1 MKILLSNDDGIY
13 AEGINTLYSFLK
25 KEHEVFV
32 IAPDQERSGA
42 GSSITTKRPLKIKE
56 IKENFFSVTGTPVD
70 CVHLGI
76 HEICPFKPD
85 LLISG
90 INYGAN
96 MAEDLLYSGT
106 VGAAMEGR
114 EMSIPSMAVSAAA
127 FMQPGSSKKT
137 EPNFDS
143 ASKVTLILIKK
154 LQSLDIDPK
163 ITLNVNVPN
172 SKFKEIKEIALTTLG
187 SWGLRNPPHIE
198 ETLSGE
204 KKYWISHRSSVPNN
218 EKNSDIGALSRGA
231 VSLSPIGPNFLM
243 KTESQKISSWLREV
257 KLDAKQ

>member
-25 KEHEVFV
+25 EEHEVFV

-42 GSSITTKRPLKIKE
+42 GSSITTKKPLKIQK
-56 IKENFFSVTGTPVD
+56 IKENFISVTGTPVD

-127 FMQPGSSKKT
+127 FKQPGSSKKN
-137 EPNFDS
+137 EPNFES
-143 ASKVTLILIKK
+143 ASKVTLILIRK
-154 LQSLDIDPK
+154 LQILDIDPK
-163 ITLNVNVPN
+163 VTLNLNIPN
-172 SKFKEIKEIALTTLG
+172 SKFKDIKEIALTTLG
-187 SWGLRNPPHIE
+187 SWGLRNPPYIE
-198 ETLSGE
+198 ETASGK
-204 KKYWISHRSSVPNN
+204 KKYWISHRSSVPENR
-218 EKNSDIGALSRGA
+218 ENSDIGALSRGV
-231 VSLSPIGPNFLM
+231 VSLSPIGPNFLV
-243 KTESQKISSWLREV
+243 KTESEKISSWLKEV
-257 KLDAKQ
+257 TLDAKK

>member
-25 KEHEVFV
+25 EEHEVFV

-42 GSSITTKRPLKIKE
+42 GSSITTKKPLKIKK
-56 IKENFFSVTGTPVD
+56 IKENFISVTGTPVD

-127 FMQPGSSKKT
+127 FKQPGSSKKN
-137 EPNFDS
+137 EPNFES
-143 ASKVTLILIKK
+143 ASKVTLILIRK
-154 LQSLDIDPK
+154 LQILDIDPK
-163 ITLNVNVPN
+163 VTLNLNIPN
-172 SKFKEIKEIALTTLG
+172 SKFKDIKEIALTTLG
-187 SWGLRNPPHIE
+187 SWGLRNPPYIE
-198 ETLSGE
+198 ETASGK
-204 KKYWISHRSSVPNN
+204 KKYWISHRSSVPENR
-218 EKNSDIGALSRGA
+218 ENSDIGALSRGV
-231 VSLSPIGPNFLM
+231 VSLSPIGPNFLV
-243 KTESQKISSWLREV
+243 KTESEKISSWLKEV
-257 KLDAKQ
+257 TLDAKK